1 MAALPSQSRS
11 PTRFALLQQGAARTV
26 LLGAFTAV
34 VLLVAIT
41 LSPWRSGF
49 ADAPSRGAGDIAL
62 YRAKIERIRN
72 GETYYAAAKAELE
85 SQGYP
90 TRSILNWRTPLP
102 IWLIGILPASGG
114 QILLAAVAIGL
125 IAVSGHIVA
134 KKSGLGRA
142 LLTLVFLSG
151 ALLPVALPSPYVMSE
166 VWCGVLIAASLAC
179 YGVERRE
186 AAVICGLSALFVREL
201 AAPYCLMC
209 GLLAIGERRWKE
221 VAGWLAGGLAYAGFY
236 AWHISQVLPLIDV
249 DGRSHAQ
256 GWLQFGGAAFVIS
269 LVQMNVYLLL
279 LPQWISAVYLLVA
292 LVGFAA
298 MESGW
303 ERRAAW
309 SACVYVLAF
318 GFLGQPFNQYWGA
331 IIAPLFCFGAAQGI
345 AAFLD
350 LWHAARFSGTAPF
363 QGRSHVATALDG
375 GPTTRVR

>member
-1 MAALPSQSRS
+1 
-11 PTRFALLQQGAARTV
+11 
-26 LLGAFTAV
+26 
-34 VLLVAIT
+34 
-41 LSPWRSGF
+41 
-49 ADAPSRGAGDIAL
+49 
-62 YRAKIERIRN
+62 
-72 GETYYAAAKAELE
+72 
-85 SQGYP
+85 
-90 TRSILNWRTPLP
+90 
-102 IWLIGILPASGG
+102 
-114 QILLAAVAIGL
+114 
-125 IAVSGHIVA
+125 
-134 KKSGLGRA
+134 

-201 AAPYCLMC
+201 AAPYCLVC
-209 GLLAIGERRWKE
+209 GLIAIGERRWKE

-249 DGRSHAQ
+249 DGRAHTQ

-350 LWHAARFSGTAPF
+350 LWHAARFSGIAPF
-363 QGRSHVATALDG
+363 QGRSNVATALEG